1 MTVAVHPAAR
11 GRGAHFAALA
21 LTLAVFAVVVGF
33 VTLRLRAG
41 LREQILL
48 REGETLAAV
57 ATMQLANDAA
67 ALADLGV
74 ADAPGALRDA
84 VLKTAKLRGVLA
96 IRVFD
101 AGQRFMGAVPDWAS
115 SEEPPA
121 AGDWERLAAGQ
132 SIVRLHPRESLA
144 FLAGLAEPRAGEP
157 VVPLLEAWVPLR
169 RTEGAA
175 LAGAAQFWING
186 RAVAAEFATLDGRL
200 AAPVAMAWI
209 AGSLVIVVALGWAFR
224 RLDRANRELR
234 ARSEDLQRANRELV
248 LAAKT
253 SALGAVTAHL
263 IHALKNPL
271 AGLEDFVAGQAEPGS
286 SAEKGEELAAASEL
300 TRRLRA
306 MVNDVVAVLHD
317 EQHGAN
323 FVLTGDEVAELAL
336 AKVRPAAAG
345 RGVKLVAETAG
356 GVTLSGRRANL
367 AGLVLQNL
375 LQNAVEASAAG
386 GTVRLASR
394 AAADGAVGFSV
405 EDSGPGLPEAIRAR
419 LFQPCTSTKQGG
431 SGIGL
436 ALSYQLAQ
444 QAGGRIELVR
454 SDVNG
459 TCFRLVLG
467 PEV

>member
-74 ADAPGALRDA
+74 ADAPGELRDA

-101 AGQRFMGAVPDWAS
+101 AGQRFMGAVGEVPWAW

-121 AGDWERLAAGQ
+121 AGDWVRLAAGQ
-132 SIVRLHPRESLA
+132 SIARLHPRESL
-144 FLAGLAEPRAGEP
+144 GLAEPRAGEP

-175 LAGAAQFWING
+175 LAGTAQFWIDG

-200 AAPVAMAWI
+200 ATQAALAWL

-234 ARSEDLQRANRELV
+234 ARSEDLQRANRELI
-248 LAAKT
+248 LTAKT

-271 AGLEDFVAGQAEPGS
+271 AGLEVFVAGQAESGA

-300 TRRLRA
+300 TRRLRS

-345 RGVKLVAETAG
+345 RGVRLVAETTLA
-356 GVTLSGRRANL
+356 VTLSGRRANL

-386 GTVRLASR
+386 VTVRLAGR
-394 AAADGAVGFSV
+394 AAKDGAVEYLV

-419 LFQPCTSTKQGG
+419 LFQPCTSTKLGG

-436 ALSYQLAQ
+436 ALSHQLAQ

>member
-1 MTVAVHPAAR
+1 MTVAVHPAAP
-11 GRGAHFAALA
+11 GRGAHLAALA
-21 LTLAVFAVVVGF
+21 FTVAVFAVVVAF

-41 LREQILL
+41 LREQVLL

-57 ATMQLANDAA
+57 ATMQLANDTAS
-67 ALADLGV
+67 LADLGM
-74 ADAPGALRDA
+74 ADAPGELRDA

-101 AGQRFMGAVPDWAS
+101 AGQRFMGAVPWAW

-121 AGDWERLAAGQ
+121 AGDWGRLDAGR
-132 SIVRLHPRESLA
+132 SIARLHPRESLA
-144 FLAGLAEPRAGEP
+144 FLAGLAEVRAGEP

-169 RTEGAA
+169 RTEGAT
-175 LAGAAQFWING
+175 LAGAAQFWIDG

-200 AAPVAMAWI
+200 VAQAALAWF

-234 ARSEDLQRANRELV
+234 TRSEDLQRANRELV

-253 SALGAVTAHL
+253 SALGTVTAHL

-271 AGLEDFVAGQAEPGS
+271 AGLEVFVAGQAESGS
-286 SAEKGEELAAASEL
+286 GAEDGGELAAAAEL
-300 TRRLRA
+300 TRRLRS

-317 EQHGAN
+317 EQHGAH
-323 FVLTGDEVAELAL
+323 FVLTGAEMAELAL

-345 RGVKLVAETAG
+345 RGVKLATETVVA
-356 GVTLSGRRANL
+356 VTLSGRRANL

-375 LQNAVEASAAG
+375 LQNAVEASPAG
-386 GTVRLASR
+386 GTVRLGGR
-394 AAADGAVGFSV
+394 AAADGTVDFSV

-419 LFQPCTSTKQGG
+419 LFQPCASTKPGG

-436 ALSYQLAQ
+436 ALSHQLAQ

>member
-1 MTVAVHPAAR
+1 MTVAVHPAAPA
-11 GRGAHFAALA
+11 RGAHFAALA
-21 LTLAVFAVVVGF
+21 LTVAVFAVVVAF
-33 VTLRLRAG
+33 VTLRLRTG

-57 ATMQLANDAA
+57 ATMQMANDAA
-67 ALADLGV
+67 SLADLGV
-74 ADAPGALRDA
+74 ADAPGELRDA

-101 AGQRFMGAVPDWAS
+101 AGRQFMGAVPWAW

-121 AGDWERLAAGQ
+121 TGDWGRLAAGR
-132 SIVRLHPRESLA
+132 SIARLHPRESLA
-144 FLAGLAEPRAGEP
+144 FLAGLAEPPAGEP

-175 LAGAAQFWING
+175 LAGAAQFWIDG

-200 AAPVAMAWI
+200 VAQAALAWF
-209 AGSLVIVVALGWAFR
+209 AGSLVIVVALSWAFR

-271 AGLEDFVAGQAEPGS
+271 AGLEVFVAGQAEPGS
-286 SAEKGEELAAASEL
+286 RGENGGELAAASEL
-300 TRRLRA
+300 TRRLRS
-306 MVNDVVAVLHD
+306 MVNSVVGVLHD
-317 EQHGAN
+317 EQHGAH
-323 FVLTGDEVAELAL
+323 FELTGDEMVELAL
-336 AKVRPAAAG
+336 AKVRPAAAV
-345 RGVKLVAETAG
+345 RGVQLATGAALAVKLP
-356 GVTLSGRRANL
+356 GRRANL

-375 LQNAVEASAAG
+375 LQNAVEASPAG
-386 GTVRLASR
+386 GTVQLVGR
-394 AAADGAVGFSV
+394 ATAEGAMEFSV

-419 LFQPCTSTKQGG
+419 LFQPCASTKLGG

-436 ALSYQLAQ
+436 ALSHQLAQ

-459 TCFRLVLG
+459 TSFRLVLG

>member
-1 MTVAVHPAAR
+1 MTVAVHPAAPS
-11 GRGAHFAALA
+11 RGAHLAALA
-21 LTLAVFAVVVGF
+21 LTVAVFAVVVAF

-41 LREQILL
+41 LREQIML

-57 ATMQLANDAA
+57 ATLQLANDAA
-67 ALADLGV
+67 SLADLGV
-74 ADAPGALRDA
+74 AEVPGELRDA

-101 AGQRFMGAVPDWAS
+101 AGQHFMGAVPWAW

-121 AGDWERLAAGQ
+121 SGDWARLAAGR
-132 SIVRLHPRESLA
+132 SIARLHPRESLE
-144 FLAGLAEPRAGEP
+144 FLAGLAEVQAGEP
-157 VVPLLEAWVPLR
+157 VVPLLETWVPLR

-175 LAGAAQFWING
+175 LAGAAQFWIDG
-186 RAVAAEFATLDGRL
+186 RAVAAEFETLDGRL
-200 AAPVAMAWI
+200 VAQAALAWI

-234 ARSEDLQRANRELV
+234 TRSEDLQRANRELV

-271 AGLEDFVAGQAEPGS
+271 AGLEVFVAGQTELGS

-300 TRRLRA
+300 TRRLRS

-317 EQHGAN
+317 EQHGAH
-323 FVLTGDEVAELAL
+323 FELAGDEVAELAL
-336 AKVRPAAAG
+336 AKVRPAAAA
-345 RGVKLVAETAG
+345 RGITLAAGTALT
-356 GVTLSGRRANL
+356 VTLPGRRANL

-375 LQNAVEASAAG
+375 LQNAVEASSAG
-386 GTVRLASR
+386 STVRLGGR
-394 AAADGAVGFSV
+394 TAADGAVEFLV
-405 EDSGPGLPEAIRAR
+405 EDSGPGLPETIRAR
-419 LFQPCTSTKQGG
+419 LFQPCASTKQGG

-436 ALSYQLAQ
+436 ALSHQLAQ

>member
-1 MTVAVHPAAR
+1 MTVAVHPAAP

-21 LTLAVFAVVVGF
+21 LTIAVFAVVVAF

-57 ATMQLANDAA
+57 ATLQLANDAA
-67 ALADLGV
+67 SLADLGV

-101 AGQRFMGAVPDWAS
+101 AGQTFMGAVPDWAW

-121 AGDWERLAAGQ
+121 AGDWARLSAGR
-132 SIVRLHPRESLA
+132 SIARLHPRESLA
-144 FLAGLAEPRAGEP
+144 LLAGLAELRAGEP
-157 VVPLLEAWVPLR
+157 VVPLLEAWVPLL
-169 RTEGAA
+169 RTEDAA
-175 LAGAAQFWING
+175 LAGAAQFWIDG
-186 RAVAAEFATLDGRL
+186 RAVAAEFATLDGHL
-200 AAPVAMAWI
+200 AAQAALAWL

-234 ARSEDLQRANRELV
+234 TRSEDLQRANRELV

-271 AGLEDFVAGQAEPGS
+271 AGLEDFVAGQAESGS

-300 TRRLRA
+300 TRRLRS

-317 EQHGAN
+317 EQHGAH

-336 AKVRPAAAG
+336 AKVRPAAAR
-345 RGVKLVAETAG
+345 RGVKLAAETAG
-356 GVTLSGRRANL
+356 AVTLSGRRANL

-386 GTVRLASR
+386 GTVRLACR
-394 AAADGAVGFSV
+394 AAADGAADFLV
-405 EDSGPGLPEAIRAR
+405 EDSGAGLPETIRAR
-419 LFQPCTSTKQGG
+419 LFQPCTSTKLGG

-436 ALSYQLAQ
+436 ALSHQLAQ